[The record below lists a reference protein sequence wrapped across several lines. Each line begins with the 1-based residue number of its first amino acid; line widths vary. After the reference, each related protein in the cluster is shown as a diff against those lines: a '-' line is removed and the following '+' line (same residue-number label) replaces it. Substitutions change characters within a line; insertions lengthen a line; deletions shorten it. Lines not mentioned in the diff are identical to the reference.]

1 MITIIDYE
9 MGNLGSIRN
18 MLKVIGAESKTTHR
32 VEDLL
37 RATKL
42 ILPGVGAFGAGMRN
56 LSRLGV
62 LPVLSELVLNR
73 KVPILGICLGM
84 QLMATRSEEGVEP
97 GIGWIDADVV
107 RFDATQH
114 PGMRVPHMGWN
125 TVRVAKESQLL
136 TETEGEQRFYF
147 VHSYYTRCK
156 DRDDVLLQT
165 DYGVDFD
172 AAFARDNLFGVQ
184 FHPEKS
190 HRFGM
195 NLLRNFV
202 ERC

>member
-1 MITIIDYE
+1 MIAIVDYE

-18 MLKVIGAESKTTHR
+18 MLTAIGAESNTTR
-32 VEDLL
+32 RTDDLL
-37 RATKL
+37 SATKL
-42 ILPGVGAFGAGMRN
+42 ILPGVGAFDAGMRN
-56 LSRLGV
+56 LSQLGV
-62 LPVLSELVLNR
+62 LPVLSELALNR

-84 QLMATRSEEGVEP
+84 QLMTTRSEEGVEP

-107 RFDATQH
+107 RFDATRH

-125 TVRVAKESQLL
+125 TVRGAKESPLL
-136 TETEGEQRFYF
+136 AGMEGEQRFYF
-147 VHSYYTRCK
+147 VHSYYTRCRH
-156 DRDDVLLQT
+156 RDDVLLQT
-165 DYGVDFD
+165 EYGAEFD
-172 AAFARDNLFGVQ
+172 AAFAHDNLYGVQ